1 MLNTI
6 KNVEPSGRLHGK
18 VFPGEKLLTI
28 NGHTIEDVLD
38 YKYYSYEPKLTLEVE
53 SKEGKVRRIRVK
65 KQEGEP
71 LGLDFEIYLMDEA
84 RGCSNHCLF
93 CFIDQLPKGLRKT
106 LYFKDDDA
114 RLSFL
119 TGNYITLTN
128 LSEREVDRICALRV
142 SPLNI
147 SVHTTDPELRV
158 KMLRNPKAAGIL
170 PLLQRFAA
178 AGITMDC
185 QIVCCPGIN
194 DGEALQK
201 TMDDLAALY
210 PHVNS
215 VSIVPVGLTKHRD
228 HLPKLTPFNAETAAA
243 TIDHVESFAKKCDE
257 VYGSKIFWCSDELYL
272 KALRDVPGDE
282 YYEDYSQLENGVGL
296 IRLLKTDFEYALED
310 AEETQTHTPF
320 AIVTGVAASPL
331 MCELI
336 EKAKK
341 RFPEIDGEVYTINND
356 FFGHTI
362 DVAGLITGQDIIAQ
376 LKDKHIR
383 GRLLIPSVMV
393 RSGEG
398 IFLDDVTLKDVEDV
412 VGVPVQPV
420 DNNGAKLLEAMLA

>member
-6 KNVEPSGRLHGK
+6 KNVEPSSRLHGK
-18 VFPGEKLLTI
+18 VVPGEKLLTI
-28 NGHTIEDVLD
+28 NGHVIEDVLD
-38 YKYYSYEPKLTLEVE
+38 YKYYSYEPRLTLEVE
-53 SKEGKVRRIRVK
+53 SKDGKVRRIRVK
-65 KQEGEP
+65 KLEGEP
-71 LGLDFEIYLMDEA
+71 LGLDFEIYLMDAA
-84 RGCSNHCLF
+84 RGCSNRCLF

-128 LSEREVDRICALRV
+128 LTEREIHRICALRV

-170 PLLQRFAA
+170 PLLRQFAQ

-201 TMDDLAALY
+201 TMNDLAELY
-210 PHVNS
+210 PNVNS
-215 VSIVPVGLTKHRD
+215 VSIVPVGLTKHRE
-228 HLPKLTPFNAETAAA
+228 HLPKLTPFDPASASETVDRVERFAAECLEK
-243 TIDHVESFAKKCDE
+243 H
-257 VYGSKIFWCSDELYL
+257 GSRIFWCSDELYL
-272 KALRDVPGDE
+272 KALRDVPRDE

-296 IRLLKTDFEYALED
+296 IRLLKTEFEYALED
-310 AEETQTHTPF
+310 AEAPETYTPF
-320 AIVTGVAASPL
+320 SIATGVAASPL
-331 MCELI
+331 LHELL
-336 EKAKK
+336 EKTRA
-341 RFPEIDGEVYTINND
+341 RFPDVDGRVYTIEND

-362 DVAGLITGQDIIAQ
+362 DVAGLITGQDLIAQ
-376 LKDKHIR
+376 LRDKPIR
-383 GRLLIPSVMV
+383 GRLLIPSVMI
-393 RSGEG
+393 RSGQG
-398 IFLDDVTLKDVEDV
+398 IFLDDVTLKDVEDAL
-412 VGVPVQPV
+412 GVPVQPV
-420 DNNGAKLLEAMLA
+420 DNEGAKLLEAMLS